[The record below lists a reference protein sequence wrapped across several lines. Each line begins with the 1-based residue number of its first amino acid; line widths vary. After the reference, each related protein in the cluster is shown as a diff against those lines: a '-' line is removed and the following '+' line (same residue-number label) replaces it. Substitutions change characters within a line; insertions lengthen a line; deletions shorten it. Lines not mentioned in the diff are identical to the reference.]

1 MLCGGPADTGFIGP
15 FGDAS
20 SPLWNTNYVVE
31 YFSNGSYLLSNGVYV
46 ISDADLDA
54 FNSGT
59 LDIPKNNEEIYNY
72 CC

>member
-1 MLCGGPADTGFIGP
+1 
-15 FGDAS
+15 
-20 SPLWNTNYVVE
+20 VE